1 MSAIVYYALLAVSIC
16 IATAEPAYA
25 YLDPGTG
32 SIILQ
37 SVIGAVAAGL
47 IIGRGYFERVR
58 AWFGSARTAGTK
70 GDERPSE

>member
-1 MSAIVYYALLAVSIC
+1 VSAFAFYAVLALSIC

-37 SVIGAVAAGL
+37 SIIGAVAAGL
-47 IIGRGYFERVR
+47 VVGRVYLHRFKT
-58 AWFGSARTAGTK
+58 WFSSFATSAQKDGK
-70 GDERPSE
+70 QSSE